1 MTEFVTVEHAGNEAM
16 AELIKQ
22 RLDSAGIPCFI
33 APTNLAAVSGA
44 GAGYAISVPP
54 AQADDARALLAV
66 D

>member
-1 MTEFVTVEHAGNEAM
+1 MDDFVTVEHVGNEAI
-16 AELIKQ
+16 AEMIKQ
-22 RLDSAGIPCFI
+22 RLDGAGIPCFI